1 MKFNSPKNMGTQMN
15 ILLVNVSNLHCI
27 LIVFVVHVE
36 RGKIETL
43 KHAYTH
49 IHVYMTAQCPG
60 LVHMFKE
67 PEILVNMSS
76 TKRD

>member
-1 MKFNSPKNMGTQMN
+1 MN
-15 ILLVNVSNLHCI
+15 ILLVNVSDLHCI

-49 IHVYMTAQCPG
+49 IHVYMTAHCPG
-60 LVHMFKE
+60 LVQ
-67 PEILVNMSS
+67 VNKMIKNARDRS
-76 TKRD
+76 TVLQNSIKKLLHYL